1 MTREPGDL
9 PATVDSFARAG
20 CTGRTRACP
29 RVSDTVQS
37 GRRATSGETTQDKG
51 VFAVIKFKLFLTAS
65 AALLPAVAHAQSDDD
80 QIVVVASGVE
90 QEAETTGRSITVLN
104 RETIETRQ
112 TVSLSDLLAT
122 TPGVTSTR
130 TGGPGALTAVRI
142 RGAEDAQTLVLI
154 DGVRV
159 NDPSSTGAAFDFG
172 NLLAGPVQRVEILR
186 GPNSV
191 IWGSQALGGVVNVV
205 TQAPI
210 DGVAARANAEYG
222 YADQVSANASVAGG
236 NDKLQGAL
244 TGGYFRTDGISQAA
258 VGTEADGYRQ
268 YNASGRLRYEFAPG
282 FGVDL
287 RGYYANSRLEL
298 DGYLSDFSFG
308 DTDEYSTIQELYGYA
323 GLFADIGPVSNRV
336 AFTIADINRDGYDPA
351 PDAFT
356 PHYLY
361 RGRSE
366 RYEYRGDAKLVE
378 QVRVTF
384 GAERENLRFYDSL
397 RTNRAD
403 ITSFYGQAI
412 VTPVEQVTLTAG
424 IRNDDHS
431 RFGAHTSWGANLAVK
446 PFENTLL
453 RASYGEGFKAPT
465 LYQLFS
471 NYGTKSLDPETAK
484 SWEVGV
490 EQSALDGAA
499 KLGVTWFHRDTRN
512 QIDFFSCPAADV
524 TNPASICL
532 NRPFGTY
539 ANIARTRAEG
549 VEVELAL
556 KPVEA
561 FTVTANYTY
570 TDAENRSAGFEGNQ
584 LARRPQ
590 DTASLSADYRLPFG
604 LSLGGTV
611 TIVGD
616 SFNDQGN
623 STRLDGFALGSIRA
637 EMPVGDRF
645 AVYGRVENLTNEQYQ
660 VVSGYGTYGR
670 AAYAGVRVKF
680 D

>member
-1 MTREPGDL
+1 MTR
-9 PATVDSFARAG
+9 
-20 CTGRTRACP
+20 
-29 RVSDTVQS
+29 
-37 GRRATSGETTQDKG
+37 
-51 VFAVIKFKLFLTAS
+51 FKLFLYAT
-65 AALLPAVAHAQSDDD
+65 AALLPGVAHAQSEDDR
-80 QIVVVASGVE
+80 IVVVASGVE
-90 QEAETTGRSITVLN
+90 QEAETTGRSITVLD
-104 RETIETRQ
+104 RDLIEARQ

-122 TPGVTSTR
+122 TPGVSSTR
-130 TGGPGALTAVRI
+130 NGGPGGVTAVRI

-154 DGVRV
+154 DGVRA
-159 NDPSSTGAAFDFG
+159 NDPSAPAGAFDFG
-172 NLLAGPVQRVEILR
+172 NLLTGAVQRVEILR

-205 TQAPI
+205 TQKPV
-210 DGVAARANAEYG
+210 DGIEARANAEYG
-222 YADQVSANASVAGG
+222 YADQISANAAVAAG
-236 NDKLQGAL
+236 NDTVQGAL

-258 VGTEADGYRQ
+258 AGTEADGYRQ
-268 YNASGRLRYEFAPG
+268 YNASGRLRVEFAPG
-282 FGVDL
+282 FGADL

-298 DGYLSDFSFG
+298 DGFPAPTFSFA
-308 DTDEYSTIQELYGYA
+308 DTDEYSTAKELYGYA
-323 GLFADIGPVSNRV
+323 GLFANFGGLENRV

-351 PDAFT
+351 PGAFT

-384 GAERENLRFYDSL
+384 GAERENLRFYDGSD
-397 RTNRAD
+397 TYRAD

-412 VTPVEQVTLTAG
+412 VTPIEQVTLTAG

-431 RFGAHTSWGANLAVK
+431 RFGGHTTWGASAAVK
-446 PFENTLL
+446 PLENTLL

-465 LYQLFS
+465 LYQLFAPF
-471 NYGTKSLDPETAK
+471 YGTDTLRPETAK
-484 SWEVGV
+484 SWEAGI
-490 EQSALDGAA
+490 EQSALAGAA
-499 KLGVTWFHRDTRN
+499 RLAVTYFHRDTRN
-512 QIDFFSCPAADV
+512 QIDFDLVSF
-524 TNPASICL
+524 
-532 NRPFGTY
+532 TY

-549 VEVELAL
+549 VEIELAL

-623 STRLDGFALGSIRA
+623 FTRLDGFALGSIRA
-637 EMPVGDRF
+637 EMPIGDRF
-645 AVYGRVENLTNEQYQ
+645 AVYGRVENLTDEKYET
-660 VVSGYGTYGR
+660 VSGYGTYGR
-670 AAYAGVRVKF
+670 AAYAGVRLKLN
-680 D
+680 

>member
-1 MTREPGDL
+1 
-9 PATVDSFARAG
+9 
-20 CTGRTRACP
+20 
-29 RVSDTVQS
+29 VSDTVQS
-37 GRRATSGETTQDKG
+37 GRRATSGKTTPDKG
-51 VFAVIKFKLFLTAS
+51 VFAVTRFKLFLYAS
-65 AALLPAVAHAQSDDD
+65 AALLPAAAHAQSREDE
-80 QIVVVASGVE
+80 IVVVASGVE

-130 TGGPGALTAVRI
+130 NGGPGSITAVRI

-154 DGVRV
+154 DGVRAM
-159 NDPSSTGAAFDFG
+159 DPSAPAGAFDFG
-172 NLLAGPVQRVEILR
+172 NLLTSSIQRVEILR

-191 IWGSQALGGVVNVV
+191 IWGGQALGGVVNIV
-205 TQAPI
+205 TQTPV
-210 DGVAARANAEYG
+210 DGITARANAEYG
-222 YADQVSANASVAGG
+222 YADQISANAAVAAG
-236 NDKLQGAL
+236 NDTLQGAL
-244 TGGYFRTDGISQAA
+244 TGGYFRTDGVSQAA
-258 VGTEADGYRQ
+258 AGSEADGYRQ
-268 YNASGRLRYEFAPG
+268 YNVSGRLRYEFAPG
-282 FGVDL
+282 FGMDL
-287 RGYYANSRLEL
+287 RGYYANSRVDL
-298 DGYLSDFSFG
+298 DGFLSVPPYSFG
-308 DTDEYSTIQELYGYA
+308 DTDEYSTAQELYGYA

-336 AFTIADINRDGYDPA
+336 AFTIADINRDGFDPA
-351 PDAFT
+351 FRAEPA
-356 PHYLY
+356 YLY

-366 RYEYRGDAKLVE
+366 RYEYRGDAKLID
-378 QVRVTF
+378 QLRVTF
-384 GAERENLRFYDSL
+384 GAERENLRFYDGSK
-397 RTNRAD
+397 TFRAD

-431 RFGAHTSWGANLAVK
+431 RFGGHTTWGASAAVK
-446 PFENTLL
+446 PFETTLL

-471 NYGTKSLDPETAK
+471 AYGTDSLEPETGK
-484 SWEVGV
+484 NWEVGV
-490 EQSALDGAA
+490 EQSALNGAA

-512 QIDFFSCPAADV
+512 QIDFDLVSF
-524 TNPASICL
+524 
-532 NRPFGTY
+532 TY

-549 VEVELAL
+549 VEIELAL

-570 TDAENRSAGFEGNQ
+570 TDTENRSAGFEGNQ

-645 AVYGRVENLTNEQYQ
+645 AVYGRVENLTDEQYQ

-670 AAYAGVRVKF
+670 AAYAGLRVKLN
-680 D
+680 

>member
-1 MTREPGDL
+1 VNKL
-9 PATVDSFARAG
+9 
-20 CTGRTRACP
+20 
-29 RVSDTVQS
+29 
-37 GRRATSGETTQDKG
+37 
-51 VFAVIKFKLFLTAS
+51 KLFLYAS
-65 AALLPAVAHAQSDDD
+65 AALLPAVAHAQSEDD

-104 RETIETRQ
+104 RATIETRQ

-130 TGGPGALTAVRI
+130 TGGPGALTAVRV
-142 RGAEDAQTLVLI
+142 RGAEDGQTLVLI

-159 NDPSSTGAAFDFG
+159 NDPSSTSAAFDFG
-172 NLLAGPVQRVEILR
+172 NLLTSSVQSVEILR

-191 IWGSQALGGVVNVV
+191 IWGSQALGGVVNIV
-205 TQAPI
+205 TQSPV
-210 DGVAARANAEYG
+210 DGIAARANAEYG
-222 YADQVSANASVAGG
+222 YADQVSANAAIAAGS
-236 NDKLQGAL
+236 DKLQGAL
-244 TGGYFRTDGISQAA
+244 TGGYFRTDGVSQAA
-258 VGTEADGYRQ
+258 AGTEADGYRQ

-287 RGYYANSRLEL
+287 RGYYADSRVDL
-298 DGYLSDFSFG
+298 DGYPAPTYSFA
-308 DTDEYSTIQELYGYA
+308 DTDEYSTAQELYGYA
-323 GLFADIGPVSNRV
+323 GLFADIGPVANRI
-336 AFTIADINRDGYDPA
+336 AFTIADINRDGFDPA
-351 PDAFT
+351 FSTEPA
-356 PHYLY
+356 YLY

-366 RYEYRGDAKLVE
+366 RYEYRGDAKLID
-378 QVRVTF
+378 QLRLTF
-384 GAERENLRFYDSL
+384 GAERENLRFYDGFE
-397 RTNRAD
+397 TNRAD

-424 IRNDDHS
+424 LRNDDHS

-446 PFENTLL
+446 PFEATLL

-471 NYGTKSLDPETAK
+471 DYGTESLDPETAK

-490 EQSALDGAA
+490 EQSALNGAA
-499 KLGVTWFHRDTRN
+499 KLGVTWFHRHTRN
-512 QIDFFSCPAADV
+512 QIDFFSCPPADV
-524 TNPASICL
+524 TNPASICFD
-532 NRPFGTY
+532 RPFGTY
-539 ANIARTRAEG
+539 ANVARARAEG
-549 VEVELAL
+549 VEIELAL
-556 KPVEA
+556 RPVEA

-570 TDAENRSAGFEGNQ
+570 TDTENRSAGYEGNQ
-584 LARRPQ
+584 LARRPR

-623 STRLDGFALGSIRA
+623 FTRLDGFALGSIRA
-637 EMPVGDRF
+637 EMPIGDRF
-645 AVYGRVENLTNEQYQ
+645 ALYGRVENLTDEKYQ

-670 AAYAGVRVKF
+670 AAYGGVRVRF
-680 D
+680 N

>member
-1 MTREPGDL
+1 MTKL
-9 PATVDSFARAG
+9 
-20 CTGRTRACP
+20 
-29 RVSDTVQS
+29 
-37 GRRATSGETTQDKG
+37 
-51 VFAVIKFKLFLTAS
+51 KLFLYAS
-65 AALLPAVAHAQSDDD
+65 AALLPAVAHAQSDED

-90 QEAETTGRSITVLN
+90 QEAETTGRSITVLD
-104 RETIETRQ
+104 RAAIETRQ

-122 TPGVTSTR
+122 TPGITATR
-130 TGGPGALTAVRI
+130 NGGPGGVTAVRI

-154 DGVRV
+154 DGVRA
-159 NDPSSTGAAFDFG
+159 NDPSAPAGAFDFG
-172 NLLAGPVQRVEILR
+172 NLLTGSIQRVEILR

-191 IWGSQALGGVVNVV
+191 IWGSQALGGVVNLV
-205 TQAPI
+205 TQAPV

-222 YADQVSANASVAGG
+222 YAEQVSANAAIAAG
-236 NDKLQGAL
+236 NDTLQGAL
-244 TGGYFRTDGISQAA
+244 TGGYFRTDGVSQAA

-298 DGYLSDFSFG
+298 DGFAPPTYSFG
-308 DTDEYSTIQELYGYA
+308 DTDEYSTAQELYGYA
-323 GLFADIGPVSNRV
+323 GLFADIGPVANRI
-336 AFTIADINRDGYDPA
+336 AFTIADINRDGYNSTSDTAPA
-351 PDAFT
+351 
-356 PHYLY
+356 YLY

-366 RYEYRGDAKLVE
+366 RYEYRGDAKLVD
-378 QVRVTF
+378 QLRVTF
-384 GAERENLRFYDSL
+384 GAERENLRFYDGFV
-397 RTNRAD
+397 TNRAD

-446 PFENTLL
+446 PFETTLL

-471 NYGTKSLDPETAK
+471 DYGTESLDPETAK

-490 EQSALDGAA
+490 EQSALNGAA

-512 QIDFFSCPAADV
+512 QIDFFSCPAAQV
-524 TNPASICL
+524 TNPASICF

-570 TDAENRSAGFEGNQ
+570 TDAENRSAGYEGNQ

-623 STRLDGFALGSIRA
+623 FTRLDGFALGSIRA
-637 EMPVGDRF
+637 EMPIGDRF
-645 AVYGRVENLTNEQYQ
+645 AVYGRVENVTDEKYQ

-670 AAYAGVRVKF
+670 AAYAGVRIRLN
-680 D
+680 

>member
-1 MTREPGDL
+1 MTR
-9 PATVDSFARAG
+9 
-20 CTGRTRACP
+20 
-29 RVSDTVQS
+29 
-37 GRRATSGETTQDKG
+37 
-51 VFAVIKFKLFLTAS
+51 FKLFLYAT
-65 AALLPAVAHAQSDDD
+65 AALLPGVAHAQSEDDR
-80 QIVVVASGVE
+80 IVVVASGVE
-90 QEAETTGRSITVLN
+90 QEAETTGRSITVLD
-104 RETIETRQ
+104 RDLIEARQ

-122 TPGVTSTR
+122 TPGVSSTR
-130 TGGPGALTAVRI
+130 NGGPGGVTAVRI

-154 DGVRV
+154 DGVRA
-159 NDPSSTGAAFDFG
+159 NDPSAPAGAFDFG
-172 NLLAGPVQRVEILR
+172 NLLTGAVQRVEILR

-205 TQAPI
+205 TQKPV
-210 DGVAARANAEYG
+210 DGIEARANAEYG
-222 YADQVSANASVAGG
+222 YADQISANAAVAAG
-236 NDKLQGAL
+236 NDTVQGAL

-258 VGTEADGYRQ
+258 AGTEADGYRQ
-268 YNASGRLRYEFAPG
+268 YNASGRLRVEFAPG
-282 FGVDL
+282 FGADL

-298 DGYLSDFSFG
+298 DGFPAPTFSFA
-308 DTDEYSTIQELYGYA
+308 DTDEYSTAKELYGYA
-323 GLFADIGPVSNRV
+323 GLFANFGGLENRV

-351 PDAFT
+351 PGAFT

-384 GAERENLRFYDSL
+384 GAERENLRFYDGSD
-397 RTNRAD
+397 TYRAD

-412 VTPVEQVTLTAG
+412 VTPIEQVTLTAG

-431 RFGAHTSWGANLAVK
+431 RFGAHTTWGASAAVK
-446 PFENTLL
+446 PLENTLL

-465 LYQLFS
+465 LYQLFAPF
-471 NYGTKSLDPETAK
+471 YGTDTLRPETAK
-484 SWEVGV
+484 SWEAGI
-490 EQSALDGAA
+490 EQSALAGAA
-499 KLGVTWFHRDTRN
+499 RLAVTYFHRDTRN
-512 QIDFFSCPAADV
+512 QIDFDLVSF
-524 TNPASICL
+524 
-532 NRPFGTY
+532 TY

-549 VEVELAL
+549 VEIELAL

-623 STRLDGFALGSIRA
+623 FTRLDGFALGSIRA
-637 EMPVGDRF
+637 EMPIGDRF
-645 AVYGRVENLTNEQYQ
+645 AVYGRVENLTDEKYET
-660 VVSGYGTYGR
+660 VSGYGTYGR
-670 AAYAGVRVKF
+670 AAYAGVRLKLN
-680 D
+680 

>member
-1 MTREPGDL
+1 
-9 PATVDSFARAG
+9 
-20 CTGRTRACP
+20 
-29 RVSDTVQS
+29 
-37 GRRATSGETTQDKG
+37 
-51 VFAVIKFKLFLTAS
+51 VIKFKLFLYAS

-80 QIVVVASGVE
+80 QIVVVASGIE

-122 TPGVTSTR
+122 TAGITSTR
-130 TGGPGALTAVRI
+130 NGGPGSITAVRI

-154 DGVRV
+154 DGVRAM
-159 NDPSSTGAAFDFG
+159 DPSAPAGAFDFG
-172 NLLAGPVQRVEILR
+172 NLLTSSIERVEVLR

-191 IWGSQALGGVVNVV
+191 IWGSQALGGVVNIV
-205 TQAPI
+205 TQAPV
-210 DGVAARANAEYG
+210 DGITARANAEYG
-222 YADQVSANASVAGG
+222 YADQVSANAAIAAG
-236 NDKLQGAL
+236 NDSLQGAL
-244 TGGYFRTDGISQAA
+244 TGGYFRTDGVSQAA
-258 VGTEADGYRQ
+258 AGTEADGYRQ

-282 FGVDL
+282 VGVDL
-287 RGYYANSRLEL
+287 RGYYADSRVDL
-298 DGYLSDFSFG
+298 DGYPAPTYSFA
-308 DTDEYSTIQELYGYA
+308 DTDEYSTAQELYGYA
-323 GLFADIGPVSNRV
+323 GLFADIGPVSNRI
-336 AFTIADINRDGYDPA
+336 AFTIADINRDGYDPDIDSA
-351 PDAFT
+351 PI
-356 PHYLY
+356 YLY

-366 RYEYRGDAKLVE
+366 RYEYRGDATLVD
-378 QVRVTF
+378 QLRLTF
-384 GAERENLRFYDSL
+384 GAERENLRFYDGFETS
-397 RTNRAD
+397 RAD

-412 VTPVEQVTLTAG
+412 VTPAEQVTLTAG

-446 PFENTLL
+446 PFEDTLL

-471 NYGTKSLDPETAK
+471 DYGTESLDPETAK

-490 EQSALDGAA
+490 EQSALNGAA
-499 KLGVTWFHRDTRN
+499 RFGVTWFHRDTRN
-512 QIDFFSCPAADV
+512 QIDFFSCPTSDV
-524 TNPASICL
+524 TNPASICFE
-532 NRPFGTY
+532 RPFGTY
-539 ANIARTRAEG
+539 ANIARTRAQG

-556 KPVEA
+556 RPVEA

-570 TDAENRSAGFEGNQ
+570 TDTENRSAGYEGNQ
-584 LARRPQ
+584 LARRPR

-623 STRLDGFALGSIRA
+623 FTRLDGFALGSLRA

-645 AVYGRVENLTNEQYQ
+645 AVYGRVENLTDEQYQ
-660 VVSGYGTYGR
+660 LVSGYGTYGR

>member
-1 MTREPGDL
+1 VT
-9 PATVDSFARAG
+9 
-20 CTGRTRACP
+20 
-29 RVSDTVQS
+29 
-37 GRRATSGETTQDKG
+37 
-51 VFAVIKFKLFLTAS
+51 KFKLFLYAS
-65 AALLPAVAHAQSDDD
+65 AALLPAVAHAQSEDD

-90 QEAETTGRSITVLN
+90 QEAETTGRSITVLD
-104 RETIETRQ
+104 RATIETRQ

-130 TGGPGALTAVRI
+130 NGGPGGVTAVRI

-154 DGVRV
+154 DGVRT
-159 NDPSSTGAAFDFG
+159 NDPSAPAGAFDFG
-172 NLLAGPVQRVEILR
+172 NLLTSTIERVEILR

-191 IWGSQALGGVVNVV
+191 IWGGQALGGVVNVV
-205 TQAPI
+205 TQAPV
-210 DGVAARANAEYG
+210 DGIAARANAEYG
-222 YADQVSANASVAGG
+222 YADQISANAAVAAG
-236 NDKLQGAL
+236 NDTVQGAL

-258 VGTEADGYRQ
+258 SGTEADGYRQ
-268 YNASGRLRYEFAPG
+268 YNASGRLRAEFAPG

-287 RGYYANSRLEL
+287 RGYYANSRLEI
-298 DGYLSDFSFG
+298 DGFPAPTYSFA
-308 DTDEYSTIQELYGYA
+308 DTEEYTTAQELYGYA
-323 GLFADIGPVSNRV
+323 GLFANFGPLANRV

-351 PDAFT
+351 PGAFT

-366 RYEYRGDAKLVE
+366 RYEYRGDAKLVD
-378 QVRVTF
+378 QLRVTF
-384 GAERENLRFYDSL
+384 GAERENLRFYDGAD
-397 RTNRAD
+397 TTRAD

-412 VTPVEQVTLTAG
+412 VTPVEAVTLTAG

-431 RFGAHTSWGANLAVK
+431 RFGGHTTWGASAAVK
-446 PFENTLL
+446 PFATTLL

-465 LYQLFS
+465 LYQLFAPF
-471 NYGTKSLDPETAK
+471 YGTDTLAPETAK
-484 SWEVGV
+484 SWEAGI

-512 QIDFFSCPAADV
+512 QIDFDLVSF
-524 TNPASICL
+524 
-532 NRPFGTY
+532 TY

-549 VEVELAL
+549 LEVELVLNPVDAL
-556 KPVEA
+556 
-561 FTVTANYTY
+561 TVTANYTY
-570 TDAENRSAGFEGNQ
+570 TDTENRSAGFEGNQ

-590 DTASLSADYRLPFG
+590 DTASVSADYRLPFG

-623 STRLDGFALGSIRA
+623 FTRIDGFALGSIRA

-645 AVYGRVENLTNEQYQ
+645 AVYGRVENVTDEKYE

-670 AAYAGVRVKF
+670 AAYAGVRLKLN
-680 D
+680 

>member
-1 MTREPGDL
+1 MTKL
-9 PATVDSFARAG
+9 
-20 CTGRTRACP
+20 
-29 RVSDTVQS
+29 
-37 GRRATSGETTQDKG
+37 
-51 VFAVIKFKLFLTAS
+51 KLFLYAS
-65 AALLPAVAHAQSDDD
+65 AALLPAVAHAQSDEDR
-80 QIVVVASGVE
+80 IVVVASGVE
-90 QEAETTGRSITVLN
+90 QDAETTGRSITVLD
-104 RETIETRQ
+104 RDLIEARQ

-122 TPGVTSTR
+122 TPGVSSTR
-130 TGGPGALTAVRI
+130 NGGPGGVTAVRI

-154 DGVRV
+154 DGVRA
-159 NDPSSTGAAFDFG
+159 NDPSAPAGAFDFG
-172 NLLAGPVQRVEILR
+172 NLLTGTVQRVEILR

-205 TQAPI
+205 TQKPVEGI
-210 DGVAARANAEYG
+210 EARANAEYG
-222 YADQVSANASVAGG
+222 YADQISANAAIAAG
-236 NDKLQGAL
+236 NDTVQGAL

-258 VGTEADGYRQ
+258 AGTEADGYRQ
-268 YNASGRLRYEFAPG
+268 YNASGRLRVEFAPG
-282 FGVDL
+282 FGADL

-298 DGYLSDFSFG
+298 DGFPAPTFSFA
-308 DTDEYSTIQELYGYA
+308 DTDEYSTAKELYGYA
-323 GLFADIGPVSNRV
+323 GLFANFGPLENRV
-336 AFTIADINRDGYDPA
+336 AFTIADVNRDGYDPA
-351 PDAFT
+351 PGAFT

-384 GAERENLRFYDSL
+384 GAERENLRFYDGGD
-397 RTNRAD
+397 TYRAD

-412 VTPVEQVTLTAG
+412 VTPVEAVTLTAG

-446 PFENTLL
+446 PFETTLL

-465 LYQLFS
+465 LYQLFAPF
-471 NYGTKSLDPETAK
+471 YGTDTLQPETAK
-484 SWEVGV
+484 SWEAGI
-490 EQSALDGAA
+490 EQSALAGAA
-499 KLGVTWFHRDTRN
+499 RLAVTWFHRDTRN
-512 QIDFFSCPAADV
+512 QIDFDLVSF
-524 TNPASICL
+524 
-532 NRPFGTY
+532 TY

-556 KPVEA
+556 TPVA
-561 FTVTANYTY
+561 ALTVTANYTY

-637 EMPVGDRF
+637 EMPIGDRF
-645 AVYGRVENLTNEQYQ
+645 AVYGRVENLTDEKYE

-670 AAYAGVRVKF
+670 AAYAGVRLKLN
-680 D
+680 

>member
-1 MTREPGDL
+1 MKKI
-9 PATVDSFARAG
+9 
-20 CTGRTRACP
+20 
-29 RVSDTVQS
+29 VS
-37 GRRATSGETTQDKG
+37 
-51 VFAVIKFKLFLTAS
+51 LLLAS
-65 AALLPAVAHAQSDDD
+65 AALLPALPAFAQDLADAVPAD
-80 QIVVVASGVE
+80 GEIVVVASGVE
-90 QEAETTGRSITVLN
+90 QPVEQTGRSITVLD
-104 RETIETRQ
+104 RATIESRQ

-122 TPGVTSTR
+122 TPGITSTR
-130 TGGPGALTAVRI
+130 NGGPGALTAVRI

-159 NDPSSTGAAFDFG
+159 NDPSSPSAAFDFG
-172 NLLAGPVQRVEILR
+172 NLLTGSIERVEVLR

-191 IWGSQALGGVVNVV
+191 IWGSQAIGGVVNVV

-210 DGVAARANAEYG
+210 DGIAARANAEYG
-222 YADQVSANASVAGG
+222 YADQVSANAAIAGG
-236 NDKLQGAL
+236 NESLQAAL

-268 YNASGRLRYEFAPG
+268 YNASGRLRFEFAPG

-287 RGYYANSRLEL
+287 RGYYADSRVEL
-298 DGYLSDFSFG
+298 DGFPAPDYSFA
-308 DTDEYSTIQELYGYA
+308 DTDEYSTAQELYGYA
-323 GLFADIGPVSNRV
+323 GLFANIGPVSNRV
-336 AFTIADINRDGYDPA
+336 AFSIADINRDNFDPENVGSEPA
-351 PDAFT
+351 
-356 PHYLY
+356 YLY

-366 RYEYRGDAKLVE
+366 RYEYRGDARVIDQL
-378 QVRVTF
+378 RVTF
-384 GAERENLRFYDSL
+384 GAEQENLRFYDGE
-397 RTNRAD
+397 TTERAD

-412 VTPVEQVTLTAG
+412 VTPVEQVTITGG

-431 RFGAHTSWGANLAVK
+431 RFGSHWTWGVNGSIQ
-446 PFENTLL
+446 PIDGTLV

-465 LYQLFS
+465 LYQLFAPF
-471 NYGTKSLDPETAK
+471 YGNPDLDPETSK

-490 EQSALDGAA
+490 EQTALNGAA
-499 KLGVTWFHRDTRN
+499 RFGVTWFNRDTRN
-512 QIDFFSCPAADV
+512 QITGIP
-524 TNPASICL
+524 
-532 NRPFGTY
+532 PFY
-539 ANIARTRAEG
+539 LYENVDRAHAEG

-570 TDAENRSAGFEGNQ
+570 TDTENRSAGYEGNQ

-623 STRLDGFALGSIRA
+623 TTRLDGFALGSIRA
-637 EMPVGDRF
+637 EMPIGDRF
-645 AVYGRVENLTNEQYQ
+645 AVYGRVENLTDEKYQ

-670 AAYAGVRVKF
+670 AAYGGIRLKLN
-680 D
+680 

>member
-1 MTREPGDL
+1 MT
-9 PATVDSFARAG
+9 
-20 CTGRTRACP
+20 
-29 RVSDTVQS
+29 
-37 GRRATSGETTQDKG
+37 
-51 VFAVIKFKLFLTAS
+51 KFKLFLCAS
-65 AALLPAVAHAQSDDD
+65 AAIFPAVAHAQSDED

-130 TGGPGALTAVRI
+130 NGGPGSITAVRI

-154 DGVRV
+154 DGVRAM
-159 NDPSSTGAAFDFG
+159 DPSAPAGAFDFG
-172 NLLAGPVQRVEILR
+172 NLLTSSIQRVEVLR

-191 IWGSQALGGVVNVV
+191 IWGSQALGGVVNIV
-205 TQAPI
+205 TQTPV

-222 YADQVSANASVAGG
+222 YADQVSANAAIAAG

-258 VGTEADGYRQ
+258 AGTEADGYRQ
-268 YNASGRLRYEFAPG
+268 YTASGRLRYEFAPG
-282 FGVDL
+282 VGVDL
-287 RGYYANSRLEL
+287 RGYYADSRLEL
-298 DGYLSDFSFG
+298 DGYLSVPPYSFG
-308 DTDEYSTIQELYGYA
+308 DTDEYSTAQELYGYA
-323 GLFADIGPVSNRV
+323 GLFADIGPISNRV
-336 AFTIADINRDGYDPA
+336 AFTIADINRDGFASTADTTPA
-351 PDAFT
+351 
-356 PHYLY
+356 YLY

-366 RYEYRGDAKLVE
+366 RYEYRGDAKLID
-378 QVRVTF
+378 QLRLTF
-384 GAERENLRFYDSL
+384 GAERENLRFYDGSE
-397 RTNRAD
+397 TKRAD

-412 VTPVEQVTLTAG
+412 VAPADQVTLTAG

-446 PFENTLL
+446 PFETTLL

-471 NYGTKSLDPETAK
+471 DYGTDSLDPETAK

-490 EQSALDGAA
+490 EQSALKGAA
-499 KLGVTWFHRDTRN
+499 RLGVTWFHRNTRN
-512 QIDFFSCPAADV
+512 QIDFFSCPAEEV
-524 TNPASICL
+524 TNPAKICF

-549 VEVELAL
+549 VEIELAL
-556 KPVEA
+556 RPVEA

-570 TDAENRSAGFEGNQ
+570 TDTENRSDGYEGNQ
-584 LARRPQ
+584 LARRPR

-623 STRLDGFALGSIRA
+623 FTRLDGFALGSIRA
-637 EMPVGDRF
+637 EMPIGDRF
-645 AVYGRVENLTNEQYQ
+645 AVYGRIENLTDEKYQ

-670 AAYAGVRVKF
+670 AAYAGVRLKF

>member
-1 MTREPGDL
+1 MTKL
-9 PATVDSFARAG
+9 
-20 CTGRTRACP
+20 
-29 RVSDTVQS
+29 
-37 GRRATSGETTQDKG
+37 
-51 VFAVIKFKLFLTAS
+51 KLFLYAS
-65 AALLPAVAHAQSDDD
+65 AALLPAVAHAQSEDD

-90 QEAETTGRSITVLN
+90 QEAETTGRSITVLD
-104 RETIETRQ
+104 RALIEARQ
-112 TVSLSDLLAT
+112 TVSLSDLIAT
-122 TPGVTSTR
+122 TPGVTATR
-130 TGGPGALTAVRI
+130 TGGPGNITAVRI

-154 DGVRV
+154 DGVRA
-159 NDPSSTGAAFDFG
+159 NDPSAPAGAFDFG
-172 NLLAGPVQRVEILR
+172 NLLTSSVERVEILR

-191 IWGSQALGGVVNVV
+191 IWGSQALGGVVNIV
-205 TQAPI
+205 TERPV
-210 DGVAARANAEYG
+210 DGIQARANAEYG
-222 YADQVSANASVAGG
+222 YADQVSASAAVAAG
-236 NDKLQGAL
+236 NDTLQGAL
-244 TGGYFRTDGISQAA
+244 TGGWFRTDGISQAA
-258 VGTEADGYRQ
+258 SGTEADGYRQ
-268 YNASGRLRYEFAPG
+268 YNASGRLRVEFAPG
-282 FGVDL
+282 FGADL
-287 RGYYANSRLEL
+287 RGYYANSRLEI
-298 DGYLSDFSFG
+298 DGFPAPTFAFA
-308 DTDEYSTIQELYGYA
+308 DTDEYTTGQELYGYA
-323 GLFADIGPVSNRV
+323 GLFANIGPVANRV

-351 PDAFT
+351 PGAFT

-384 GAERENLRFYDSL
+384 GAERENLRFYDGSD
-397 RTNRAD
+397 TYRAD

-412 VTPVEQVTLTAG
+412 VTPIEAVTLTAG

-446 PFENTLL
+446 PFESTLL

-471 NYGTKSLDPETAK
+471 DYGTDSLDPETAK

-499 KLGVTWFHRDTRN
+499 KLGVTWFHRNTRN

-524 TNPASICL
+524 TNPATICF

-549 VEVELAL
+549 LEVELAL
-556 KPVEA
+556 KPTDA

-570 TDAENRSAGFEGNQ
+570 TDAENRSAGYEGNQ

-590 DTASLSADYRLPFG
+590 DVASVSADYRLPFG

-611 TIVGD
+611 TMVGD

-623 STRLDGFALGSIRA
+623 FTRIDGFALGSVRA
-637 EMPVGDRF
+637 EMPIGDRF
-645 AVYGRVENLTNEQYQ
+645 AVYGRVENVTDEKYEL
-660 VVSGYGTYGR
+660 VSGYGTYGR
-670 AAYAGVRVKF
+670 AAFAGVRMKL

>member
-1 MTREPGDL
+1 MTKL
-9 PATVDSFARAG
+9 
-20 CTGRTRACP
+20 
-29 RVSDTVQS
+29 
-37 GRRATSGETTQDKG
+37 
-51 VFAVIKFKLFLTAS
+51 KLFLYAS

-80 QIVVVASGVE
+80 RIVVVASGVE
-90 QEAETTGRSITVLN
+90 QEAETTGRSITVLD
-104 RETIETRQ
+104 RDLIEARQ

-122 TPGVTSTR
+122 TPGVSSTR
-130 TGGPGALTAVRI
+130 NGGPGGVTAVRI

-154 DGVRV
+154 DGVRA
-159 NDPSSTGAAFDFG
+159 NDPSAPAGAFDFG
-172 NLLAGPVQRVEILR
+172 NLLTGTVQRVEILR

-191 IWGSQALGGVVNVV
+191 IWGSQALGGVVNIV
-205 TQAPI
+205 TQKPV
-210 DGVAARANAEYG
+210 DGIEARANAEYG
-222 YADQVSANASVAGG
+222 YADQISANAAIAAG
-236 NDKLQGAL
+236 NDTVQGAL

-258 VGTEADGYRQ
+258 AGTEADGYRQ
-268 YNASGRLRYEFAPG
+268 YNASGRLRVEFAPG
-282 FGVDL
+282 FGADL

-298 DGYLSDFSFG
+298 DGFPAPTFSFA
-308 DTDEYSTIQELYGYA
+308 DTDEYSTAKELYGYA
-323 GLFADIGPVSNRV
+323 GLFANFGGLENRV
-336 AFTIADINRDGYDPA
+336 AFTIADVNRDGYDPA
-351 PDAFT
+351 PGAFT

-384 GAERENLRFYDSL
+384 GAERENLRFYDGSD
-397 RTNRAD
+397 TYRAD

-412 VTPVEQVTLTAG
+412 VTPVEAVTLTAG

-431 RFGAHTSWGANLAVK
+431 RFGGRTTWGASAAVK

-465 LYQLFS
+465 LYQLFAPF
-471 NYGTKSLDPETAK
+471 YGTDDLQPETAK
-484 SWEVGV
+484 SWEAGI
-490 EQSALDGAA
+490 EQSALNGAA
-499 KLGVTWFHRDTRN
+499 KLAVTYFHRDTRN
-512 QIDFFSCPAADV
+512 QIDFDLVSF
-524 TNPASICL
+524 
-532 NRPFGTY
+532 TY

-556 KPVEA
+556 KPVA
-561 FTVTANYTY
+561 ALTVTANYTY
-570 TDAENRSAGFEGNQ
+570 TDAENRSAGYEGNQ

-637 EMPVGDRF
+637 EMPIGDRF
-645 AVYGRVENLTNEQYQ
+645 AVYGRVENLTDEKYE

-670 AAYAGVRVKF
+670 AAYAGVRLKLN
-680 D
+680 

>member
-1 MTREPGDL
+1 MT
-9 PATVDSFARAG
+9 
-20 CTGRTRACP
+20 
-29 RVSDTVQS
+29 
-37 GRRATSGETTQDKG
+37 
-51 VFAVIKFKLFLTAS
+51 KFKLFLYAS
-65 AALLPAVAHAQSDDD
+65 AALLPAAAHARSDDD

-90 QEAETTGRSITVLN
+90 QEAETTGRSITVLD
-104 RETIETRQ
+104 REAIETRQ
-112 TVSLSDLLAT
+112 TVSLSDLLVT
-122 TPGVTSTR
+122 TPGVTATR
-130 TGGPGALTAVRI
+130 NGGPGGVTAVRI

-154 DGVRV
+154 DGVRA
-159 NDPSSTGAAFDFG
+159 NDPSAPAGAFDFG
-172 NLLAGPVQRVEILR
+172 NLLTGAIERVEILR

-205 TQAPI
+205 TLAPV

-222 YADQVSANASVAGG
+222 YADQISANAAIAAG
-236 NDKLQGAL
+236 NEKLQGAL

-258 VGTEADGYRQ
+258 VGTETDGYRQ
-268 YNASGRLRYEFAPG
+268 YNASGRLRVEFAPG
-282 FGVDL
+282 FGMDL

-298 DGYLSDFSFG
+298 DGFPAPTYSFA
-308 DTDEYSTIQELYGYA
+308 DTDEYSTVQELYGHA
-323 GLFADIGPVSNRV
+323 GLFANIGPLSNRV

-351 PDAFT
+351 PGAFT

-366 RYEYRGDAKLVE
+366 RYEYRGDAKLVD
-378 QVRVTF
+378 QLRVTF
-384 GAERENLRFYDSL
+384 GAERENLRFFDGAD
-397 RTNRAD
+397 NFRAD

-431 RFGAHTSWGANLAVK
+431 RFGGHTTWGVNAAVK
-446 PFENTLL
+446 PFESTLL

-465 LYQLFS
+465 LYQLFAPF
-471 NYGTKSLDPETAK
+471 YGTDDLAPETAR
-484 SWEVGV
+484 SWEAGI

-499 KLGVTWFHRDTRN
+499 KLGVTWFHRDTTN
-512 QIDFFSCPAADV
+512 QIDFDM
-524 TNPASICL
+524 AS
-532 NRPFGTY
+532 FTY

-584 LARRPQ
+584 LARRPR

-604 LSLGGTV
+604 VSLGGTV
-611 TIVGD
+611 TMVGD
-616 SFNDQGN
+616 SFDDQGN
-623 STRLDGFALGSIRA
+623 FTRLDGFALGSIRA
-637 EMPVGDRF
+637 EMPIGDRF
-645 AVYGRVENLTNEQYQ
+645 AVYGRVENVTDEKYQ
-660 VVSGYGTYGR
+660 IVSGYGTYGR
-670 AAYAGVRVKF
+670 AAYAGVRVKL

>member
-1 MTREPGDL
+1 MNKL
-9 PATVDSFARAG
+9 
-20 CTGRTRACP
+20 
-29 RVSDTVQS
+29 
-37 GRRATSGETTQDKG
+37 
-51 VFAVIKFKLFLTAS
+51 KLFLFAS
-65 AALLPAVAHAQSDDD
+65 AALLPAVAHAQLHSEDGTEGRVYYTTPEDDS
-80 QIVVVASGVE
+80 IVVVASGVE
-90 QEAETTGRSITVLN
+90 QKAETTGRSITVLD
-104 RETIETRQ
+104 RATIETRQ

-122 TPGVTSTR
+122 TPGVSSTR
-130 TGGPGALTAVRI
+130 NGGPGGLTAVRI

-154 DGVRV
+154 DGVRA
-159 NDPSSTGAAFDFG
+159 NDPSAPAGAFDFG
-172 NLLAGPVQRVEILR
+172 NLLTGSIQRVEVLR

-210 DGVAARANAEYG
+210 DGLAARANAEYG
-222 YADQVSANASVAGG
+222 YADQVSANAAVALG
-236 NDKLQGAL
+236 NDRLQGAL

-258 VGTEADGYRQ
+258 AGSEVDGYRQ
-268 YNASGRLRYEFAPG
+268 YNASGRLRFEFAPG
-282 FGVDL
+282 FGIDL
-287 RGYYANSRLEL
+287 RGYYANSRTEL
-298 DGYLSDFSFG
+298 DGFPAPAFSFA
-308 DTDEYSTIQELYGYA
+308 DTEEYSTAEELYGYA
-323 GLFADIGPVSNRV
+323 GIFANIGPVANRL
-336 AFTIADINRDGYDPA
+336 AFTIADINRDNFDPA
-351 PDAFT
+351 IGTDPVF
-356 PHYLY
+356 LY

-384 GAERENLRFYDSL
+384 GAERENLRFYDGAD
-397 RTNRAD
+397 TFRAD

-412 VTPVEQVTLTAG
+412 VTPVEAVTLTAG
-424 IRNDDHS
+424 VRNDDHS
-431 RFGAHTSWGANLAVK
+431 RFGGHTTWGASAAVK

-465 LYQLFS
+465 LYQLFAPF
-471 NYGTKSLDPETAK
+471 YGTDTLRPETAE
-484 SWEVGV
+484 SWEVGI
-490 EQSALDGAA
+490 EQSALAGAA

-512 QIDFFSCPAADV
+512 QIDFDLVSF
-524 TNPASICL
+524 
-532 NRPFGTY
+532 TY

-549 VEVELAL
+549 VEIELAL

-561 FTVTANYTY
+561 LTVTANYTY

-623 STRLDGFALGSIRA
+623 FTRLDGFALGSIRA
-637 EMPVGDRF
+637 EMPIGDRF
-645 AVYGRVENLTNEQYQ
+645 AVYGRVENLTDEKYQ

-670 AAYAGVRVKF
+670 AAYAGVRLKLN
-680 D
+680 

>member
-1 MTREPGDL
+1 MT
-9 PATVDSFARAG
+9 
-20 CTGRTRACP
+20 
-29 RVSDTVQS
+29 
-37 GRRATSGETTQDKG
+37 
-51 VFAVIKFKLFLTAS
+51 KFKLFLYAS
-65 AALLPAVAHAQSDDD
+65 AALLPAVAHAQSEDD

-90 QEAETTGRSITVLN
+90 QEAETTGRSITVLD
-104 RETIETRQ
+104 RATIEARQ

-130 TGGPGALTAVRI
+130 TGGPGNITAVRI

-154 DGVRV
+154 DGVRA
-159 NDPSSTGAAFDFG
+159 NDPSAPAGAFDFG
-172 NLLAGPVQRVEILR
+172 NLLTGAVQRVEILR

-205 TQAPI
+205 TQKPV
-210 DGVAARANAEYG
+210 DGIEARANAEYG
-222 YADQVSANASVAGG
+222 YADQISANAAIAAG
-236 NDKLQGAL
+236 NDTVQGAL

-258 VGTEADGYRQ
+258 AGTEADGYRQ
-268 YNASGRLRYEFAPG
+268 YNASGRLRVEFAPG
-282 FGVDL
+282 FGADL
-287 RGYYANSRLEL
+287 RGYYANSRLEI
-298 DGYLSDFSFG
+298 DGFPAPTFSFA
-308 DTDEYSTIQELYGYA
+308 DTDEYTTGQELYGYA
-323 GLFADIGPVSNRV
+323 GLFANIGPVSNRV

-351 PDAFT
+351 PGAFT

-384 GAERENLRFYDSL
+384 GAERENLRFYDGSD
-397 RTNRAD
+397 TYRAD

-412 VTPVEQVTLTAG
+412 VTPVEAVTLTAG
-424 IRNDDHS
+424 VRNDDHS
-431 RFGAHTSWGANLAVK
+431 RFGAHTSWGASAAVK
-446 PFENTLL
+446 PFESTLL

-465 LYQLFS
+465 LYQLFAPF
-471 NYGTKSLDPETAK
+471 YGTDTLQPETAK
-484 SWEVGV
+484 SWEAGI
-490 EQSALDGAA
+490 EQSALSGAVRLA
-499 KLGVTWFHRDTRN
+499 VTYFHRDTRN
-512 QIDFFSCPAADV
+512 QIDFDLVSF
-524 TNPASICL
+524 
-532 NRPFGTY
+532 TY

-561 FTVTANYTY
+561 LTVTANYTY

-604 LSLGGTV
+604 LSLGSTV

-623 STRLDGFALGSIRA
+623 FTRLDGFALGSIRA
-637 EMPVGDRF
+637 EMPIGDRF
-645 AVYGRVENLTNEQYQ
+645 AVYGRVENLTDEKYET
-660 VVSGYGTYGR
+660 VSGYGTYGR
-670 AAYAGVRVKF
+670 AAYAGVRLKLN
-680 D
+680 